1 MVSVADN
8 ITVLGLNSIKR
19 LLLGLYELQKD
30 CDILPEISLYTM
42 FKGIDA
48 PVLLKNIENFLSEH
62 QLNCRNITINITQDM
77 LNTMSH
83 RELVN
88 FSSAI
93 HSFGFKLGLFGFGYE
108 YTI

>member
-1 MVSVADN
+1 MH
-8 ITVLGLNSIKR
+8 L
-19 LLLGLYELQKD
+19 
-30 CDILPEISLYTM
+30 
-42 FKGIDA
+42 FF
-48 PVLLKNIENFLSEH
+48 LKNIENFLSEH

-93 HSFGFKLGLFGFGYE
+93 RSFGFKLGLFGFGLE
-108 YTI
+108 YINIKVF

>member
-1 MVSVADN
+1 
-8 ITVLGLNSIKR
+8 
-19 LLLGLYELQKD
+19 
-30 CDILPEISLYTM
+30 M

-48 PVLLKNIENFLSEH
+48 PVLLKNIENFLPEH

-93 HSFGFKLGLFGFGYE
+93 RSFGFKLGLFGFDRNFCTLGQKSCFKELY
-108 YTI
+108 